1 MILSDRDIEERLDDG
16 DLIIDPIVD
25 RDLQI
30 QPASVDLRLGRE
42 FLEFNRTNIACIH
55 PDREEEVDEY
65 VTKTTVSPGAGQA
78 QATLEGDE
86 VDEHRTRS
94 EFILHPSDFVL
105 GTTMERVEIPN
116 DLIAHVEGRS
126 SLGRLAI
133 VVHASLPSDEEV
145 FLWTPEDGFGFYPIG
160 EIVENTRPA
169 RAVSF
174 DPRTMRVRTHQV
186 TDYIENPTKRI
197 YQISLASGR
206 EVRVTKDHNLFS
218 IDSTGRVIR
227 LPSEEA
233 MGQFVMIPKHLPDP
247 QVPKTS
253 LDLLDVFDDT
263 HDMTAV
269 ATDGLGVL
277 GQETAATNQHHQ
289 SLHTVG
295 SHTEISR
302 TNLPETIDISFDSS
316 SERLPRTIP
325 VTPEFAWVL
334 GFSLRHGTVQNDE
347 VFLTHSNP
355 ELLDRATNWFEQ
367 FTTNIEINDA
377 SSPMSVTIHSR
388 CCSKLFTGLL
398 TSGQE
403 KILPD
408 EVWNWSNNVLEAL
421 FHGLVSGLDQE
432 HPTLESSTLELAN
445 QLMYLASRLGYR
457 NTMRPRKTT
466 RHQGDATEWTVN
478 ITTDAHPHD
487 PILPIPGELLRTY
500 RETAD
505 WSMREAAE
513 AIGYASPSSIAAVEN
528 ERYDG
533 IKQSTLRRFRDAYA
547 DTGIDTTRLNQL
559 TDGDVCFDRVMRVEK
574 TDRVEPTYDLE
585 VQPGGRPIE
594 NFIGGHGGIFL
605 SNTAGIVDPGYRG
618 QITLELSNLGS
629 APVSLTPGMRIS
641 QLTFTELTSPAR
653 RPYGSE
659 RGSKYQDQKGPQA
672 SRVQHDH
679 EFSGDQK

>member
-1 MILSDRDIEERLDDG
+1 MILSDRDIEKRLDDD

-55 PDREEEVDEY
+55 PDRAEEVDEY
-65 VTKTTVSPGAGQA
+65 VTKTTVSAGAGQA
-78 QATLEGDE
+78 QATLEGYDA
-86 VDEHRTRS
+86 DEHRTRN

-133 VVHASLPSDEEV
+133 VVHASLPYDEEV
-145 FLWTPEDGFGFYPIG
+145 LLWTPEDGFGFYPIG
-160 EIVENTRPA
+160 DIVENSRPA
-169 RAVSF
+169 QAVSF
-174 DPRTMRVRTHQV
+174 DPRTMQVRTHQV
-186 TDYIENPTKRI
+186 TDHIENPTKRI

-218 IDSTGRVIR
+218 IDSSGRVVR

-233 MGQFVMIPKHLPDP
+233 TGQFVMIPKHLPDP
-247 QVPKTS
+247 QVPNTS
-253 LDLLDVFDDT
+253 LDLLNVFNDT
-263 HDMTAV
+263 HEMTAV
-269 ATDGLGVL
+269 ATDGLGVFD
-277 GQETAATNQHHQ
+277 QETDTTSQHDQ
-289 SLHTVG
+289 SLLNSESLPET
-295 SHTEISR
+295 SR
-302 TNLPETIDISFDSS
+302 SNLPETIDISFDSS

-347 VFLTHSNP
+347 ILLTHSNP
-355 ELLDRATNWFEQ
+355 EVLGRATDWFEQ
-367 FTTNIEINDA
+367 FTASIEFNDD

-388 CCSKLFTGLL
+388 CCSSLLTGLL
-398 TSGQE
+398 TAGQE
-403 KILPD
+403 KALPD
-408 EVWNWSNNVLEAL
+408 EVWNWPNNVLEAL
-421 FHGLVSGLDQE
+421 FQGLVSGLDQE
-432 HPTLESSTLELAN
+432 HPTLKSSNEGLAN
-445 QLMYLASRLGYR
+445 QLMYLACRLGYR
-457 NTMRPRKTT
+457 NTIRPRTPRYQGKT
-466 RHQGDATEWTVN
+466 TEWTVD
-478 ITTDAHPHD
+478 ITTDSHAHD
-487 PILPIPGELLRTY
+487 PTLPIPGRLLRTY

-505 WSMREAAE
+505 WTMMEAAE
-513 AIGYASPSSIAAVEN
+513 AIGYASPSSITAVEN

-533 IKQSTLRRFRDAYA
+533 IKQSTLRRFRNAYA
-547 DTGIDTTRLNQL
+547 DKGVDTTRLNQL
-559 TDGDVCFDRVMRVEK
+559 IDGDVCFDRVIRVEK

-594 NFIGGHGGIFL
+594 NFIGGRGGIFL

-641 QLTFTELTSPAR
+641 QLTFTELSSPAR

-672 SRVQHDH
+672 SRVQYDH